1 MEKCRVWKRIIIL
14 NKSEST
20 KWSFWPQVIPVPIF
34 NNLKTRG
41 RGEERENGF
50 YTRKKYS
57 KLEKLK
63 KKNYIDNLR

>member
-1 MEKCRVWKRIIIL
+1 
-14 NKSEST
+14 
-20 KWSFWPQVIPVPIF
+20 VPIF